1 MIALRNPAG
10 VLTLVLDSPED
21 FTSFRDMLR
30 IYLTLPDTDQ
40 RPAHPPFPDPVIR
53 ALYEEHFK

>member
-1 MIALRNPAG
+1 MIAMRNPAG

-21 FTSFRDMLR
+21 HAAFREMLR
-30 IYLTLPDTDQ
+30 IYLALPDTYQ
-40 RPAHPPFPDPVIR
+40 RPSHPPFPDPVLR